1 MSEEAKNRPRE
12 SGAANIQA
20 ARDNPGVVAR
30 PPLIYLCSILIGLA
44 LQFVWP
50 LKVLP
55 SALEA
60 TLGGSLMLVAIV
72 LFTLSV
78 RQFLA
83 TGTAIQTHRPTT
95 AILRTGP
102 YRFSRNPIY
111 VSFTL
116 LYIGIG
122 VWVNS
127 AWLLGILIPTLLLI
141 SYGVIAREERYLAQK
156 FGDEYLQ
163 YKASVR
169 RWL

>member
-1 MSEEAKNRPRE
+1 MQ
-12 SGAANIQA
+12 SGTDNIQA
-20 ARDNPGVVAR
+20 ARDNPGVVTR
-30 PPLIYLCSILIGLA
+30 PPLIYLCSIFIGLA

-55 SALEA
+55 APLEA
-60 TLGGSLMLVAIV
+60 MLGGSLMLVAIV

-78 RQFLA
+78 RQFVA
-83 TGTAIQTHRPTT
+83 AGTAVQTHRPTT
-95 AILRTGP
+95 TILRTGP

-116 LYIGIG
+116 LYIGIA

-127 AWLLGILIPTLLLI
+127 AWLLGMLIPTLIVI

-156 FGDEYLQ
+156 FGEEYLR
-163 YKASVR
+163 YKASAR